1 MRMSVMLSSASPAV
15 PTAMATSSTALIP
28 VRESTE
34 DHVDR
39 HSHIIQAAN
48 TAIPLIARTATAV
61 RMTAMGEPW
70 TGSRNLEG
78 RGRTMTVAVQRAP
91 ITAGGVPHRG
101 VVRTPLGQAKKM
113 ATAPMTLSSAP
124 VLNVGRAGR
133 RRCAISAAPRSA
145 SRASVP
151 GA

>member
-1 MRMSVMLSSASPAV
+1 MSVMLRSASPVV
-15 PTAMATSSTALIP
+15 PAAMAMRSTVLIP

-70 TGSRNLEG
+70 AGSRNLEG
-78 RGRTMTVAVQRAP
+78 RGRTMTVAIQKAP
-91 ITAGGVPHRG
+91 ITARGIPHRG
-101 VVRTPLGQAKKM
+101 AVRTPLGQAKKST
-113 ATAPMTLSSAP
+113 TAPMTLSSAP
-124 VLNVGRAGR
+124 VLSAGRAGR
-133 RRCAISAAPRSA
+133 RRCAISATPRLA
-145 SRASVP
+145 SRASVS
-151 GA
+151 AA